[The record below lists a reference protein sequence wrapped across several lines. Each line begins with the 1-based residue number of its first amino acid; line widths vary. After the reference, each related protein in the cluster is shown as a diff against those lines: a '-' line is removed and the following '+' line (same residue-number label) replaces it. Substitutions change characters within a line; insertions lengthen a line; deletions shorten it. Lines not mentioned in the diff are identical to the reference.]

1 MTNTP
6 VHWETS
12 MSDFFEALLNPYAP
26 FLIYALVIGAVS
38 SVTFGIIGTYVVTKR
53 ISYIAGAISHS
64 ILGGLGAAIYFGIH
78 PMIGAF
84 IAAIASALIIGF
96 ASIYEK
102 EREDTLIG
110 AIWAIGM
117 AVGLIFLS
125 MTPGYSTSIM
135 SYLFGSILLVS
146 GQDIALIIALNSV
159 ILIICFVFFD
169 RLLAVCFD
177 EEIAKLRGVNVTF
190 FYILLLVL
198 ISITIVLLIRIV
210 GIIMVI
216 ALLTIPSATACYFSK
231 KLSGI
236 MIISVL
242 FCFVF
247 NITGIAISFIA
258 NTPSGPTIVVI
269 AAFFYTIVVIMSH
282 FMKNK

>member
-1 MTNTP
+1 MG
-6 VHWETS
+6 
-12 MSDFFEALLNPYAP
+12 DFIDMLFNPYAP
-26 FLIYALVIGAVS
+26 FLRYALIIGAVS
-38 SVTFGIIGTYVVTKR
+38 SITFGIIGTYVVTKR

-64 ILGGLGAAIYFGIH
+64 VLGGLGAAVYFGIN

-84 IAAIASALIIGF
+84 AAAIISALIIGF

-125 MTPGYSTSIM
+125 LTPGYSTSIM

-146 GQDIALIIALNSV
+146 QGDIAIIIALNAV
-159 ILIICFVFFD
+159 VLIICFAFFD
-169 RLLAVCFD
+169 RLLAICFD
-177 EEIAKLRGVNVTF
+177 EEIARLRGVNVTF
-190 FYILLLVL
+190 FYMLLLILV
-198 ISITIVLLIRIV
+198 SITIVLLIRIV

-216 ALLTIPSATACYFSK
+216 ALLTIPTAVAGYFSK
-231 KLSGI
+231 RLSGI
-236 MIISVL
+236 MVLSVI
-242 FCFVF
+242 FCLIF
-247 NITGIAISFIA
+247 NVSGIAVSFVT

-269 AAFFYTIVVIMSH
+269 AGIFYAIVAIISH
-282 FMKNK
+282 YLKSR